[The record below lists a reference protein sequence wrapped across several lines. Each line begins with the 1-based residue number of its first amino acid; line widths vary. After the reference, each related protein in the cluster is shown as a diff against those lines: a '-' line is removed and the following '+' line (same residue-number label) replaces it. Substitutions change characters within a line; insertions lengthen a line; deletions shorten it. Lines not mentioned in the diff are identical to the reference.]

1 MSNNSRQYTQAEGAD
16 IRERRFDEME
26 QIMLELLEM
35 YDSDSPDLDAVLFEM
50 LDEIDAKLA
59 DIKASFDCVTSWP

>member
-1 MSNNSRQYTQAEGAD
+1 MSNNSRRYTQAEGAD

>member
-1 MSNNSRQYTQAEGAD
+1 MSNNSRQYKQAEGAD